1 MKTTQGKEQ
10 TMTSCHLCFSGKGL
24 EFLLIGDGCIKE
36 FHFVFKLQ
44 GTEALRVFSNLWCIR
59 LISLFSGL
67 IVPKTVI
74 YFRKLIFS
82 VTHLI
87 KA

>member
-1 MKTTQGKEQ
+1 MKATQGKEQ
-10 TMTSCHLCFSGKGL
+10 TMTSCHHFSGQGL
-24 EFLLIGDGCIKE
+24 EFLLIADGCLKK

-44 GTEALRVFSNLWCIR
+44 GTGALRIFSNLWCIC

-67 IVPKTVI
+67 TVPKTII